1 MAFLADRDAERRAPP
16 TYGPRPANG
25 VPTIPADGRALM
37 FIWRSGRGPRLV
49 GCGTLLLASLVIALL
64 IYAISGGQC
73 TVFVF
78 P

>member
-1 MAFLADRDAERRAPP
+1 MI
-16 TYGPRPANG
+16 T
-25 VPTIPADGRALM
+25 
-37 FIWRSGRGPRLV
+37 WRSGRGPRLV

-73 TVFVF
+73 TVFVL

>member
-1 MAFLADRDAERRAPP
+1 MMVW
-16 TYGPRPANG
+16 G
-25 VPTIPADGRALM
+25 
-37 FIWRSGRGPRLV
+37 SGRRPRLV
-49 GCGTLLLASLVIALL
+49 GCGTLLLASIVIALL

>member
-1 MAFLADRDAERRAPP
+1 M
-16 TYGPRPANG
+16 
-25 VPTIPADGRALM
+25 I
-37 FIWRSGRGPRLV
+37 IWRSGRRPRMM
-49 GCGTLLLASLVIALL
+49 GCGTLLLASIVIALL

>member
-1 MAFLADRDAERRAPP
+1 MI
-16 TYGPRPANG
+16 
-25 VPTIPADGRALM
+25 V
-37 FIWRSGRGPRLV
+37 WRSGQGPRLI
-49 GCGTLLLASLVIALL
+49 GCGTLLLVSIVIAIL